1 MPALL
6 TYITYLSIISLTKVI
21 FYDVIL
27 ILIMKIVAR
36 STGSTRTPYRICLC
50 YSSFHV
56 YASFHFPLVGN
67 SIECQYP
74 LLCTAQF
81 YNSVLKCDLISHV
94 VQIPFLVECNFYV
107 CVLLHLEL

>member
-1 MPALL
+1 MWRALPALL
-6 TYITYLSIISLTKVI
+6 AR
-21 FYDVIL
+21 L
-27 ILIMKIVAR
+27 IEYAYATVVSMYMLL
-36 STGSTRTPYRICLC
+36 STGW
-50 YSSFHV
+50 
-56 YASFHFPLVGN
+56 N

-94 VQIPFLVECNFYV
+94 VQIPFLVECNFYA